1 MGLGVALTGFLTGF
15 AERAT
20 VEIDTRNKELRKTIS
35 DRLAKYQDTVSK
47 EYADKIEERKL
58 AKKRAS
64 ILRNIKG
71 LELSI
76 PQQAALVTSEASF
89 NSFIK
94 ATEDKSPKEIKA
106 LSTNLKFGDTVKGN
120 LDPKKPMTLNQ
131 AIDLRT
137 EFKPTTPLPG
147 VTDTTT
153 AFGMNSDIQQ
163 KALDNFAAENPELV
177 PSGTQLPL
185 NSDTVQFLKPN
196 SKKRFNLEKATELAN
211 DFVTTEIV
219 KNVKTRNLGK
229 INVGSFLKVNIVK
242 PNAQNKNYGNTINVS
257 VGKNNPVAEKYLENI
272 TVDATI
278 KAMDSLDLGNSGV
291 LNMEEATGLANA
303 FRKNALDNFKL
314 NEVKRDGNNYII
326 SSFKEELLKV
336 KNQPFKINDETVS
349 FAPGYENIQELLN
362 KSDATQTLQKSDK
375 GISESSPDISQ
386 DNAKIITTISQFM
399 KANVNKKPEE
409 IQKLFAAKNFI
420 NPKTGKAF
428 KSVEEARYVLQF

>member
-211 DFVTTEIV
+211 DFVTTQV
-219 KNVKTRNLGK
+219 AKNIKTRNLGK
-229 INVGSFLKVNIVK
+229 INVGSFLKVDIVK
-242 PNAQNKNYGNTINVS
+242 PNAQNRNYGNTIDVS
-257 VGKNNPVAEKYLENI
+257 VGKNNPVAKKYLENI

-278 KAMDSLDLGNSGV
+278 QAIDGLDLGNSGV

-314 NEVKRDGNNYII
+314 DKVKKDGNNYII

-362 KSDATQTLQKSDK
+362 KSGATQTLQKSDK

-386 DNAKIITTISQFM
+386 DNAKIITAINQFM

-409 IQKLFAAKNFI
+409 IQKLFATKNFI
-420 NPKTGKAF
+420 NPKTGKPF
-428 KSVEEARYVLQF
+428 KSVNEARYILKI